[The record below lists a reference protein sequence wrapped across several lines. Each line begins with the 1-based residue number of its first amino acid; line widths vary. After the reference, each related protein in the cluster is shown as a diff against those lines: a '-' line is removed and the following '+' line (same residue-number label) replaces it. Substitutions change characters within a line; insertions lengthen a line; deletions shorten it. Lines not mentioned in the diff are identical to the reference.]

1 MIVRG
6 LTIMEVPE
14 EEGVLLGLPVQVIA
28 GDQVLTMAVHAVLCM
43 IGIVD
48 RTGGGVLITAG
59 TGVLIMA
66 GTGVLIMAGT
76 GVLNTEDIAGI
87 VFEVNF
93 NYFLQLCS
101 FFKPIYSVI
110 YLQSF
115 TCTKVEN
122 IDDVWFEGK

>member
-14 EEGVLLGLPVQVIA
+14 EEGVLLDLPVQVIA

-43 IGIVD
+43 IGIVV
-48 RTGGGVLITAG
+48 RTGGGVLIT
-59 TGVLIMA
+59 A

-110 YLQSF
+110 YLQWF

>member
-14 EEGVLLGLPVQVIA
+14 EEGVLLDLPVQVIA
-28 GDQVLTMAVHAVLCM
+28 GDQVQTMAVHAVLCM
-43 IGIVD
+43 IGIVV

-66 GTGVLIMAGT
+66 GTGVL
-76 GVLNTEDIAGI
+76 NTEDIAGI
-87 VFEVNF
+87 VSEVNF

>member
-14 EEGVLLGLPVQVIA
+14 EEGVLLDLPVQVIA
-28 GDQVLTMAVHAVLCM
+28 GDQVQTMAVHAVLCM

-48 RTGGGVLITAG
+48 RTGGGVLIT
-59 TGVLIMA
+59 A

>member
-6 LTIMEVPE
+6 LTIMEVPGE
-14 EEGVLLGLPVQVIA
+14 EEVLLGLPVQVIA

-43 IGIVD
+43 IGIVV
-48 RTGGGVLITAG
+48 RTGGGVLIT
-59 TGVLIMA
+59 A

>member
-14 EEGVLLGLPVQVIA
+14 EEGVLLDLPVQVIA
-28 GDQVLTMAVHAVLCM
+28 GDQVQTMAVHAVLCM

-66 GTGVLIMAGT
+66 GTGVL
-76 GVLNTEDIAGI
+76 NTEDIAGI
-87 VFEVNF
+87 VSEVNF